1 MATPQELARY
11 QLGPQNPQ
19 ERVWWDRYSHANL
32 ERWRRVQDPLADRCA
47 AQIKF
52 TRPSG
57 LLDEVERRAKEE
69 GGDFQAFLDHC
80 YTVPSWVD
88 FDEMELGR
96 RMYRR
101 NGALQGLVLMCSSL
115 VEGYAHNK
123 PSQVLVATGRLQKDV
138 SRRIYETGQMLHNIV
153 GDDGLRPGGLGHRT
167 IMEVRLLH
175 AAVRQFLSNNPRWD
189 VEKYDLPINQEDMA
203 GTILE
208 FDFMVVRGLKRLGVN
223 ISRREHE
230 SMHYFWRYGGYLLG
244 VDEALLTTTLE
255 EQEIMALQLTSHLYD
270 PTPDSES
277 LAKALLR
284 DMSGKPPFNL
294 SYDVLLAFS
303 RYLIGDKVAD
313 DLNIHSSVP
322 AGSAVRIVKTAIQA
336 ASISIRMLPDPAKRV
351 LEGLNH
357 RLGRRTLQIG
367 LGENP
372 ARWGFKSL
380 A

>member
-1 MATPQELARY
+1 
-11 QLGPQNPQ
+11 
-19 ERVWWDRYSHANL
+19 
-32 ERWRRVQDPLADRCA
+32 
-47 AQIKF
+47 
-52 TRPSG
+52 
-57 LLDEVERRAKEE
+57 
-69 GGDFQAFLDHC
+69 
-80 YTVPSWVD
+80 
-88 FDEMELGR
+88 
-96 RMYRR
+96 
-101 NGALQGLVLMCSSL
+101 
-115 VEGYAHNK
+115 
-123 PSQVLVATGRLQKDV
+123 
-138 SRRIYETGQMLHNIV
+138 
-153 GDDGLRPGGLGHRT
+153 
-167 IMEVRLLH
+167 
-175 AAVRQFLSNNPRWD
+175 
-189 VEKYDLPINQEDMA
+189 
-203 GTILE
+203 
-208 FDFMVVRGLKRLGVN
+208 
-223 ISRREHE
+223 
-230 SMHYFWRYGGYLLG
+230 MHYFWRYGGYLLG